1 MPEAR
6 STPPFEPPE
15 VSPATDRP
23 LLRAGARFEGLLVLH
38 GTARIDGSVR
48 GRVLGAEILHIGESG
63 CVEARIEA
71 QEVVVAGRIEGDVT
85 ASRRVELLPTARVR
99 GRLQAPRLA
108 LADGCSFDG
117 PCQAGETPGAGGKEP
132 VTP

>member
-1 MPEAR
+1 MPEVR
-6 STPPFEPPE
+6 STPPAKPSEAA
-15 VSPATDRP
+15 SPAEPP
-23 LLRAGARFEGLLVLH
+23 LLRAGARFDGLLVLH
-38 GTARIDGSVR
+38 GAARIDGSVR

-63 CVEARIEA
+63 CVEARIDA
-71 QEVVVAGRIEGDVT
+71 QEVIVAGRIEGDVT
-85 ASRRVELLPTARVR
+85 ASRRVELRPTARVR